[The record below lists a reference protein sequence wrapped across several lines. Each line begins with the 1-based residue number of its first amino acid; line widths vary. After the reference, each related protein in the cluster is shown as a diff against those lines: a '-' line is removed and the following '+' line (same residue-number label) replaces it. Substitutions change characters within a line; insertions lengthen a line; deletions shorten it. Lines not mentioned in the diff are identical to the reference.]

1 MKAASRD
8 LSPTLMLVEMLAF
21 QQGVSDCAIVAQLPW
36 RSPSASQS
44 DLRPT
49 PQKRVHVWYWK
60 PGQKPAAEEV
70 IGPNEEAITMAFLD
84 GCNGQPTAFCCRIAP
99 L

>member
-1 MKAASRD
+1 MKAASGD
-8 LSPTLMLVEMLAF
+8 LSPTLLLVEMPAF
-21 QQGVSDCAIVAQLPW
+21 QQGVYDYAIVAQLPW

-70 IGPNEEAITMAFLD
+70 IAITMAFLD
-84 GCNGQPTAFCCRIAP
+84 GCNGQPTVSAVG
-99 L
+99 